1 MEIRWRTCAPISDTN
16 SMTGAINNLASS
28 LAGAPASSNAAAR
41 KQQAQDTDKSRRRGR
56 VHDSYQAAVEH
67 VEHLDAIRKLADA
80 DQEEA
85 REDRQEHQIG
95 YTRKNQKGRKDDR
108 QPRLDLN
115 A

>member
-1 MEIRWRTCAPISDTN
+1 
-16 SMTGAINNLASS
+16 MTGAINNLASS

-41 KQQAQDTDKSRRRGR
+41 KQQAEDTDKSRRRGR

-67 VEHLDAIRKLADA
+67 IEQIDAVRSLADA

-85 REDRQEHQIG
+85 NEDRQEHQIG
-95 YTRKNQKGRKDDR
+95 YTPKGGPGRRGDDK
-108 QPRLDLN
+108 PRLDLN